1 MPTIDDD
8 SQVILD
14 LANLLVILLA
24 QPDADTAIDGMHK
37 VAQVIADRAMSI
49 RAQLEAEAKRCA

>member
-1 MPTIDDD
+1 MSTIDED

-24 QPDADTAIDGMHK
+24 QPDAETAIDGMHK
-37 VAQVIADRAMSI
+37 VAQIISDHARSI
-49 RAQLEAEAKRCA
+49 RDEVEAKQCV